1 MKIWTEKGGVIH
13 IFLYPPTEHT
23 NNLTECLKNVY
34 FSEPGSPAN
43 ENSLN
48 KFDFLFLVRLRYAD
62 KLSSLAKLIV
72 AQHGKLETTDLEL
85 IDSILKGKTNHRVL
99 LILDGYD
106 EYKPGTNKDIDRAIE
121 HSIGNCFLI
130 LTSRPDPPSSKKHYL
145 SNNIR
150 KKMDGEVIIQGF
162 DDENIKKCSVQY
174 LGSKQKALKM
184 VNQARKIGIYDL
196 LKIPIILLMTCVIYF
211 EHQSLPKTMTKIYKQ
226 IFEMII
232 DRTAIKTFQLG
243 LCSDIKNCL
252 EELLCALGELSW
264 KALQND
270 VRQLLLNKVIQ
281 YKLLTVKCYLY
292 LILGLKID

>member
-1 MKIWTEKGGVIH
+1 M
-13 IFLYPPTEHT
+13 
-23 NNLTECLKNVY
+23 
-34 FSEPGSPAN
+34 
-43 ENSLN
+43 N
-48 KFDFLFLVRLRYAD
+48 KFDFLFLLRLRYAD
-62 KLSSLAKLIV
+62 KQSSLAKLIV
-72 AQHGKLETTDLEL
+72 AQHGKLRPEDIAKVKAILE
-85 IDSILKGKTNHRVL
+85 GKNNHRVL

-106 EYKPGTNKDIDRAIE
+106 EYKPGSNVEIDRAIE

-162 DDENIKKCSVQY
+162 DDENINKCCLQY
-174 LGSKQKALKM
+174 LGSKQKASKM
-184 VNQARKIGIYDL
+184 INQARKIGIYDL

-232 DRTAIKTFQLG
+232 DRTAVKTFQPG
-243 LCSDIKNCL
+243 LCSDINDCL

-264 KALQND
+264 KALQDD

-281 YKLLTVKCYLY
+281 HKLLTVKCYLY

>member
-1 MKIWTEKGGVIH
+1 M
-13 IFLYPPTEHT
+13 EHA

-34 FSEPGSPAN
+34 FSTLGCPAN

-62 KLSSLAKLIV
+62 KLLSLAKLIV
-72 AQHGKLETTDLEL
+72 AQHGKLRSEDTPKVEAILE
-85 IDSILKGKTNHRVL
+85 GKTNHRVL

-106 EYKPGTNKDIDRAIE
+106 EYKPGSNVEIDRAIE
-121 HSIGNCFLI
+121 YSIGNCFLI

-162 DDENIKKCSVQY
+162 DDGNIKKCCAQY
-174 LGSKQKALKM
+174 LGTEQKASKM
-184 VNQARKIGIYDL
+184 INQARKIGIYDL
-196 LKIPIILLMTCVIYF
+196 LKIPIILLMTCAIYF
-211 EHQSLPKTMTKIYKQ
+211 EDQSLPKTMTKIYSQ

-243 LCSDIKNCL
+243 LCSDIKDCL

-270 VRQLLLNKVIQ
+270 VQQLLLNKVIQ
-281 YKLLTVKCYLY
+281 YKLLTLE
-292 LILGLKID
+292 